1 MEEDEANEYTDP
13 KAVLAR
19 LRAEFDPKNPKETDI
34 LRIKLQALCE
44 GMQITEEERAELL
57 KLGYDEATVGTRTA
71 TA

>member
-1 MEEDEANEYTDP
+1 MEEDEATEYTDP
-13 KAVLAR
+13 KAVLDK

-44 GMQITEEERAELL
+44 GMHITEEERAELL
-57 KLGYDEATVGTRTA
+57 NLGYDEATMGTRTA